1 MGFFGRKK
9 DKEKEKEKKGGLFGW
24 MKRKQA
30 DEPEREEQIVEPELE
45 TDTDDVAAQ
54 MLAEREAA
62 RQAETEQWREAAE
75 AEIAADQA
83 EAAALAAKAAQDEL
97 LTEEEDSEAEN
108 EEDEDEEEPIAVTF
122 QPEEAESEAEEAEP
136 ETVKVE
142 PEAVAEPETVKVEP
156 EAVAEPETVESE
168 PEAVAEPETVETE
181 LEEVTEPE
189 TVESELEEVAES
201 ETVESELE
209 EVAEPETVEPEPEEV
224 AEPET
229 VEPEPE
235 EIAEPETV
243 ESELEEVAEP
253 ETVETEPK
261 EVAEPETV
269 ETEPE
274 EVAEPETVETEPEE
288 VAELETEESES
299 EELDETEAEAS
310 EPEEFDETEAE
321 ASEPEEPQEP
331 EKKKK
336 KGFFEKIRDGLRK
349 TKDSVIAKMQLVLN
363 AFTKI
368 DEDLFDQLE
377 ETMIMGDM
385 GAETSIEICDQL
397 RKRVKERGIT
407 DPKQIMGLI
416 QEIIGEM
423 LGEDQTLQLQTKPSV
438 IMVIGVN
445 GAGKTT
451 TIGKLCHQ
459 LKEDGKKVIVAAADT
474 FRAAAIDQLEV
485 WTDRAGVELVKHAE
499 GSDPAA
505 VVYDA
510 IEAAKARN
518 CDVLICD
525 TAGRL
530 HNKKNLM
537 QELAKINRII
547 ENKAA
552 GCDKEILLVLD
563 ATTGQ
568 NAVNQ
573 ARLFKEVADITG
585 IVLTKLD
592 GTAKGGIIVSI
603 KNELE
608 IPVKL
613 IGVGEKIDDL
623 QPFHARDF
631 VNALFETE
639 ERK

>member
-30 DEPEREEQIVEPELE
+30 DEPEREEQIVEPEPE

-62 RQAETEQWREAAE
+62 RQAETEQWREEAE

-97 LTEEEDSEAEN
+97 LTEEEDSEADAED
-108 EEDEDEEEPIAVTF
+108 EEDEDDEEPIAVTF
-122 QPEEAESEAEEAEP
+122 QPEEAESEAEEAES
-136 ETVKVE
+136 ETVEPE
-142 PEAVAEPETVKVEP
+142 PEAVAESETVES
-156 EAVAEPETVESE
+156 ELEEIAEPETVETEPKEVAE
-168 PEAVAEPETVETE
+168 PETEEVEPEEVAEPETVETE
-181 LEEVTEPE
+181 LEEIAEPE
-189 TVESELEEVAES
+189 TVESELEEVAEP
-201 ETVESELE
+201 ETVETEPE

-235 EIAEPETV
+235 EVAEPETV
-243 ESELEEVAEP
+243 ES
-253 ETVETEPK
+253 
-261 EVAEPETV
+261 
-269 ETEPE
+269 EPE
-274 EVAEPETVETEPEE
+274 EVAEPETVEPEPEE
-288 VAELETEESES
+288 VV
-299 EELDETEAEAS
+299 
-310 EPEEFDETEAE
+310 EPETVET
-321 ASEPEEPQEP
+321 EPEEPQEP

>member
-24 MKRKQA
+24 MKRKQV
-30 DEPEREEQIVEPELE
+30 DEPEREEQIVEPEPE
-45 TDTDDVAAQ
+45 TDTDDIAAQ

-62 RQAETEQWREAAE
+62 RQAETEQWREEAE

-97 LTEEEDSEAEN
+97 LTEEEDSEADA
-108 EEDEDEEEPIAVTF
+108 EDEDDEEPIAVTF

-142 PEAVAEPETVKVEP
+142 PEAVAEPETV
-156 EAVAEPETVESE
+156 ESE
-168 PEAVAEPETVETE
+168 PEAVAES
-181 LEEVTEPE
+181 E

-201 ETVESELE
+201 ETVETELE
-209 EVAEPETVEPEPEEV
+209 EVAEPET
-224 AEPET
+224 
-229 VEPEPE
+229 
-235 EIAEPETV
+235 
-243 ESELEEVAEP
+243 
-253 ETVETEPK
+253 
-261 EVAEPETV
+261 
-269 ETEPE
+269 
-274 EVAEPETVETEPEE
+274 
-288 VAELETEESES
+288 EESES
-299 EELDETEAEAS
+299 EEL
-310 EPEEFDETEAE
+310 DETEAE

>member
-30 DEPEREEQIVEPELE
+30 DEPEREEQIVEPEPE

-62 RQAETEQWREAAE
+62 RQAETEQWREEAE

-97 LTEEEDSEAEN
+97 LTEEEDSKADAED
-108 EEDEDEEEPIAVTF
+108 EEDEDDEEPIAVTF

-142 PEAVAEPETVKVEP
+142 PEAVAEPEMVEAEPEAVAEPKMVEAEP
-156 EAVAEPETVESE
+156 EAVAEPETVETEPEEIAEPETVEPEPEAVAEPETVEHE

-181 LEEVTEPE
+181 LEEI
-189 TVESELEEVAES
+189 
-201 ETVESELE
+201 
-209 EVAEPETVEPEPEEV
+209 AEPETVEPEPEEV

-229 VEPEPE
+229 VESKPE
-235 EIAEPETV
+235 EI
-243 ESELEEVAEP
+243 
-253 ETVETEPK
+253 
-261 EVAEPETV
+261 AEPETV

-274 EVAEPETVETEPEE
+274 EVAEPEPVET
-288 VAELETEESES
+288 
-299 EELDETEAEAS
+299 
-310 EPEEFDETEAE
+310 
-321 ASEPEEPQEP
+321 EPEEPQEP

>member
-30 DEPEREEQIVEPELE
+30 DEPEREEQIVEPEPE

-62 RQAETEQWREAAE
+62 RQAETEQWREEAE
-75 AEIAADQA
+75 AEIAADQV

-108 EEDEDEEEPIAVTF
+108 EEDEEEPIVVTF
-122 QPEEAESEAEEAEP
+122 QPEEADSEAEETEP
-136 ETVKVE
+136 EE
-142 PEAVAEPETVKVEP
+142 
-156 EAVAEPETVESE
+156 VAEPETVESELEAVAEPEMVEAE

-189 TVESELEEVAES
+189 TVEP
-201 ETVESELE
+201 
-209 EVAEPETVEPEPEEV
+209 EPETVEPEPETVE
-224 AEPET
+224 AEPE
-229 VEPEPE
+229 
-235 EIAEPETV
+235 A
-243 ESELEEVAEP
+243 
-253 ETVETEPK
+253 
-261 EVAEPETV
+261 VAEPETV

-274 EVAEPETVETEPEE
+274 AVAEPETMETEPEAVAEPEIVETEPETVAEPETVEVESEA
-288 VAELETEESES
+288 VAELETEEVES
-299 EELDETEAEAS
+299 EEFE
-310 EPEEFDETEAE
+310 EPE

>member
-62 RQAETEQWREAAE
+62 RQAETEQWREEAE

-97 LTEEEDSEAEN
+97 LTEAEDSEADA
-108 EEDEDEEEPIAVTF
+108 EDEDDEEPIAVTF

-136 ETVKVE
+136 E
-142 PEAVAEPETVKVEP
+142 A
-156 EAVAEPETVESE
+156 
-168 PEAVAEPETVETE
+168 
-181 LEEVTEPE
+181 
-189 TVESELEEVAES
+189 VAES

-209 EVAEPETVEPEPEEV
+209 EVAEPETVE
-224 AEPET
+224 T
-229 VEPEPE
+229 EPE

-243 ESELEEVAEP
+243 ETEPEAVAEP
-253 ETVETEPK
+253 ETVETELE

-274 EVAEPETVETEPEE
+274 EVAEPETVGPEPEE
-288 VAELETEESES
+288 VAEPETVGPESEAVAEPETVEPEP
-299 EELDETEAEAS
+299 EEVAEPETVETEA
-310 EPEEFDETEAE
+310 
-321 ASEPEEPQEP
+321 EEPQEP

>member
-24 MKRKQA
+24 MKRKQT
-30 DEPEREEQIVEPELE
+30 DEPEREAQIVEPEPE

-54 MLAEREAA
+54 LLAERKAA
-62 RQAETEQWREAAE
+62 RQAETEQWREEAE

-97 LTEEEDSEAEN
+97 LTEEEDSEADA
-108 EEDEDEEEPIAVTF
+108 EDEDDEEPIAVTF

-142 PEAVAEPETVKVEP
+142 PEAVAEPETV
-156 EAVAEPETVESE
+156 
-168 PEAVAEPETVETE
+168 
-181 LEEVTEPE
+181 
-189 TVESELEEVAES
+189 
-201 ETVESELE
+201 ESELE
-209 EVAEPETVEPEPEEV
+209 EVAEPETVE
-224 AEPET
+224 T
-229 VEPEPE
+229 EPE

-243 ESELEEVAEP
+243 ETVPEEVAEP

-269 ETEPE
+269 ETESE
-274 EVAEPETVETEPEE
+274 EVAEPETE
-288 VAELETEESES
+288 ASES
-299 EELDETEAEAS
+299 EEL
-310 EPEEFDETEAE
+310 DETEAE

>member
-30 DEPEREEQIVEPELE
+30 DEPEREEQIVEPEPE

-62 RQAETEQWREAAE
+62 RQAETEQWREEAE
-75 AEIAADQA
+75 AEIAADQV

-108 EEDEDEEEPIAVTF
+108 EEDEEEPIVVTF
-122 QPEEAESEAEEAEP
+122 QPEEADSEAEE
-136 ETVKVE
+136 T
-142 PEAVAEPETVKVEP
+142 
-156 EAVAEPETVESE
+156 
-168 PEAVAEPETVETE
+168 
-181 LEEVTEPE
+181 
-189 TVESELEEVAES
+189 
-201 ETVESELE
+201 
-209 EVAEPETVEPEPEEV
+209 EPEEV
-224 AEPET
+224 
-229 VEPEPE
+229 
-235 EIAEPETV
+235 AEPETV

-253 ETVETEPK
+253 ETVETEPE
-261 EVAEPETV
+261 EVTESEIVESELEEVTEPETV
-269 ETEPE
+269 ETELEEVTELETVESELEEVAEPETEESESEEVAEPETEESESE

-288 VAELETEESES
+288 VTELETEESES
-299 EELDETEAEAS
+299 EEVAEPETVET
-310 EPEEFDETEAE
+310 EPEE
-321 ASEPEEPQEP
+321 PQEPQEP

>member
-30 DEPEREEQIVEPELE
+30 DEPEREEQIVEPEPE

-62 RQAETEQWREAAE
+62 RQAETEQWREEAE

-97 LTEEEDSEAEN
+97 LTEEEDSEADA
-108 EEDEDEEEPIAVTF
+108 EDEDDEEPIAVTF
-122 QPEEAESEAEEAEP
+122 KPEEADSETEE
-136 ETVKVE
+136 T
-142 PEAVAEPETVKVEP
+142 EAKEVAEPETVETEP

-181 LEEVTEPE
+181 
-189 TVESELEEVAES
+189 
-201 ETVESELE
+201 
-209 EVAEPETVEPEPEEV
+209 
-224 AEPET
+224 
-229 VEPEPE
+229 PE
-235 EIAEPETV
+235 EIAEPET
-243 ESELEEVAEP
+243 EEDEA
-253 ETVETEPK
+253 
-261 EVAEPETV
+261 
-269 ETEPE
+269 
-274 EVAEPETVETEPEE
+274 
-288 VAELETEESES
+288 
-299 EELDETEAEAS
+299 EEL
-310 EPEEFDETEAE
+310 DETEAE

>member
-1 MGFFGRKK
+1 M
-9 DKEKEKEKKGGLFGW
+9 
-24 MKRKQA
+24 
-30 DEPEREEQIVEPELE
+30 EEI
-45 TDTDDVAAQ
+45 T
-54 MLAEREAA
+54 
-62 RQAETEQWREAAE
+62 
-75 AEIAADQA
+75 
-83 EAAALAAKAAQDEL
+83 
-97 LTEEEDSEAEN
+97 
-108 EEDEDEEEPIAVTF
+108 
-122 QPEEAESEAEEAEP
+122 
-136 ETVKVE
+136 
-142 PEAVAEPETVKVEP
+142 
-156 EAVAEPETVESE
+156 
-168 PEAVAEPETVETE
+168 EPETVETE
-181 LEEVTEPE
+181 LEEITEPETLETELEEAAEPETEESESEEITEPE
-189 TVESELEEVAES
+189 TVE
-201 ETVESELE
+201 T
-209 EVAEPETVEPEPEEV
+209 EPEEV
-224 AEPET
+224 T
-229 VEPEPE
+229 
-235 EIAEPETV
+235 EPETV

-253 ETVETEPK
+253 ETVESELEEVTEL
-261 EVAEPETV
+261 EMV

-274 EVAEPETVETEPEE
+274 EVAEP
-288 VAELETEESES
+288 
-299 EELDETEAEAS
+299 ETEAEAS

>member
-30 DEPEREEQIVEPELE
+30 DEPEREEQIVEPEPE

-62 RQAETEQWREAAE
+62 RQAETEQWREEAE
-75 AEIAADQA
+75 AEIAADQV

-108 EEDEDEEEPIAVTF
+108 EEDEEEPIVVTF
-122 QPEEAESEAEEAEP
+122 QPEEADSEAEE
-136 ETVKVE
+136 
-142 PEAVAEPETVKVEP
+142 
-156 EAVAEPETVESE
+156 
-168 PEAVAEPETVETE
+168 
-181 LEEVTEPE
+181 TEP
-189 TVESELEEVAES
+189 
-201 ETVESELE
+201 
-209 EVAEPETVEPEPEEV
+209 
-224 AEPET
+224 
-229 VEPEPE
+229 
-235 EIAEPETV
+235 
-243 ESELEEVAEP
+243 EEVAEP
-253 ETVETEPK
+253 ETVETEPEEIAEPETEEVEPE
-261 EVAEPETV
+261 EVAEPETEESESEEV
-269 ETEPE
+269 AEPETEESEPE

-288 VAELETEESES
+288 VAEPEAEASES
-299 EELDETEAEAS
+299 EEL
-310 EPEEFDETEAE
+310 DETEAE

>member
-30 DEPEREEQIVEPELE
+30 DEPEREAQIVEPEPE
-45 TDTDDVAAQ
+45 TDTDDIAAQ

-62 RQAETEQWREAAE
+62 RQAEAEQWREEAE

-97 LTEEEDSEAEN
+97 LTEAEDSEADAED
-108 EEDEDEEEPIAVTF
+108 EEDEEPIAVTF
-122 QPEEAESEAEEAEP
+122 QPEEAEPKTAE
-136 ETVKVE
+136 VE
-142 PEAVAEPETVKVEP
+142 PEEVTEPKTAEVEP
-156 EAVAEPETVESE
+156 
-168 PEAVAEPETVETE
+168 
-181 LEEVTEPE
+181 EEVTEPE
-189 TVESELEEVAES
+189 TVESE
-201 ETVESELE
+201 
-209 EVAEPETVEPEPEEV
+209 
-224 AEPET
+224 
-229 VEPEPE
+229 PE

-243 ESELEEVAEP
+243 EAEPEEIAEPETAESEPEEIAELETVESEPEEIAEPETAEAEQEKIAEPETAEAEQEEVAEPETAEAEQEEVAEP
-253 ETVETEPK
+253 ETVE
-261 EVAEPETV
+261 AEPE
-269 ETEPE
+269 ELEEPE
-274 EVAEPETVETEPEE
+274 AEV
-288 VAELETEESES
+288 
-299 EELDETEAEAS
+299 
-310 EPEEFDETEAE
+310 
-321 ASEPEEPQEP
+321 SEPEEPQEP

-336 KGFFEKIRDGLRK
+336 KGFFEKIRDGLKK